1 MKRFLK
7 TALLIVI
14 VLAPGLTAFA
24 QIGFRAKRHYSGY
37 AKKSLEQ
44 NAWVNMDL
52 KMINRFDDGGFQI
65 DYKVSIHN
73 DDGEY
78 TYYLT
83 SFGDDGIE
91 RVDRI
96 DSGCLSIVN
105 FETNEFAQIHKCKET
120 DFFEFFRMQVENRLT
135 YMPYYCQLVKGYSWL
150 WSRRTV
156 PFKVTDTVI
165 RRRDCSKFISST
177 QTYVLNDKKFKYLTF
192 TYVNHDDYVVDSVI
206 TYGKFKGDTSYFATI
221 KYIIGNVNHDD
232 KSLFYDSIFNADN
245 PVYKKFSFH
254 DENFLPYSMKGGS
267 SDTVTEKLLSFP
279 IVSLDSDTTT
289 IAKENGWLLLDFWQ
303 FGCEPCFKQFI
314 KFGCE
319 TDSLG
324 STILEQNGIKILSI
338 HPYSDN
344 LEAIA
349 TIGQKYNMKSHLYA
363 AKGINNFIKIVGYPT
378 YYLFSPNKEVVF
390 TNFYLGDYSELLKA
404 KETWEKQHPNY
415 ETK

>member
-14 VLAPGLTAFA
+14 VLALGLTAFA

-73 DDGEY
+73 DDGVY

-83 SFGDDGIE
+83 SFGDNGIE

-96 DSGCLSIVN
+96 DPKCLSIVN

-120 DFFEFFRMQVENRLT
+120 DFFEFFRIQVENRLT

-165 RRRDCSKFISST
+165 RGRDCSKFISST

-192 TYVNHDDYVVDSVI
+192 TYVNHDDYIVDSVI
-206 TYGKFKGDTSYFATI
+206 TYGKFS
-221 KYIIGNVNHDD
+221 N
-232 KSLFYDSIFNADN
+232 S
-245 PVYKKFSFH
+245 KK
-254 DENFLPYSMKGGS
+254 
-267 SDTVTEKLLSFP
+267 
-279 IVSLDSDTTT
+279 I
-289 IAKENGWLLLDFWQ
+289 
-303 FGCEPCFKQFI
+303 
-314 KFGCE
+314 
-319 TDSLG
+319 
-324 STILEQNGIKILSI
+324 
-338 HPYSDN
+338 
-344 LEAIA
+344 
-349 TIGQKYNMKSHLYA
+349 
-363 AKGINNFIKIVGYPT
+363 
-378 YYLFSPNKEVVF
+378 
-390 TNFYLGDYSELLKA
+390 
-404 KETWEKQHPNY
+404 TW
-415 ETK
+415 